1 MRKDILATIL
11 LGSLSTGLYAGG
23 DIGGITTFENTDAAI
38 AEAQSVEPKAIEPKK
53 VEPKVVKEAK
63 KEEPKKEGGL
73 YVIAKGISILGDDAN
88 NLSTDS
94 GYGAGLDLGY
104 GFGNGL
110 AVELG
115 ANFAKNN
122 LNNPAENEA
131 SYKTVDL
138 SLAYTY
144 DITKNWG
151 IFGKVG
157 YAQENTKINALNVD
171 DSDNGLIYGGG
182 LEYNINDNYAIVAEY
197 EGSAI
202 DNSLRGDA
210 MGLGLKYNF

>member
-23 DIGGITTFENTDAAI
+23 DIGGITTFENTDAVM
-38 AEAQSVEPKAIEPKK
+38 AEVESVEPKKIEPKK
-53 VEPKVVKEAK
+53 VEVK
-63 KEEPKKEGGL
+63 KEVKKVEPKKEGGF
-73 YVIAKGISILGDDAN
+73 YIVAKGIRIAGDDAN
-88 NLSTDS
+88 SLSTDS

-115 ANFAKNN
+115 GSFTKNK

-138 SLAYTY
+138 SLVYTY

-157 YAQENTKINALNVD
+157 YAQENVKINALSID

-182 LEYNINDNYAIVAEY
+182 LEYNINDNYGIVAEY
-197 EGSAI
+197 EGSTI

-210 MGLGLKYNF
+210 IGLGLKYNF

>member
-1 MRKDILATIL
+1 M
-11 LGSLSTGLYAGG
+11 
-23 DIGGITTFENTDAAI
+23 
-38 AEAQSVEPKAIEPKK
+38 AEVESVEPIVQPIVQPKVQPKVEPKK
-53 VEPKVVKEAK
+53 VEVK
-63 KEEPKKEGGL
+63 KEVKKVEPKKEGGL
-73 YVIAKGISILGDDAN
+73 YIVAKGISIAGDDAN
-88 NLSTDS
+88 SLSTDS

-115 ANFAKNN
+115 GSFTKNK
-122 LNNPAENEA
+122 LDNPAENEA

-138 SLAYTY
+138 SLVYTY

-182 LEYNINDNYAIVAEY
+182 LEYNINDNYGVVAEY

-210 MGLGLKYNF
+210 IGVGLKYNF

>member
-23 DIGGITTFENTDAAI
+23 DIGGVTTFENTDAAI
-38 AEAQSVEPKAIEPKK
+38 AEAQSVEPKKIEPKK
-53 VEPKVVKEAK
+53 VEVK
-63 KEEPKKEGGL
+63 KEVKKVEPKKEGGF
-73 YVIAKGISILGDDAN
+73 YIVAKGISIAGDDGAN
-88 NLSTDS
+88 GRSTDS

-115 ANFAKNN
+115 ANFAKNK
-122 LNNPAENEA
+122 LDNPAENEA
-131 SYKTVDL
+131 SYKTVNL
-138 SLAYTY
+138 SLVYTY

-151 IFGKVG
+151 VFGKVG
-157 YAQENTKINALNVD
+157 YAQENVKINTLNVD

-182 LEYNINDNYAIVAEY
+182 LEYNINDNYGIVAEY

-202 DNSLRGDA
+202 DDSLRGDA
-210 MGLGLKYNF
+210 IGLGLKYNF